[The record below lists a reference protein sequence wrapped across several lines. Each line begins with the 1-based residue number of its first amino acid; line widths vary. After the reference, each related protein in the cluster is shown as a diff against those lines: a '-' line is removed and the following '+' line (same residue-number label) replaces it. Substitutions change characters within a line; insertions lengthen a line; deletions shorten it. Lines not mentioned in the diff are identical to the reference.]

1 MLKKMVLVW
10 NFSVAMEFGQ
20 VKQLTYHEQYKS
32 GYSNCIL
39 NLGHVPHDGLPESDI
54 ATVYVPVAVIF
65 ILLDVCGLAFAL
77 VCLVF
82 NVLFRDKK

>member
-1 MLKKMVLVW
+1 MLKKMVLAW
-10 NFSVAMEFGQ
+10 NFSMAKEFGQ
-20 VKQLTYHEQYKS
+20 VNCEQYKS
-32 GYSNCIL
+32 GYSNYYCVF
-39 NLGHVPHDGLPESDI
+39 NLGHIPYDGLPESDI

-65 ILLDVCGLAFAL
+65 ILLDVCGLAFAF